1 MNPEKY
7 LPSQEEI
14 NLKGKTIREK
24 ITNAAKMLGAAAM
37 MAGIGQTA
45 EAATTPNLDTRSQES
60 AVEKIAKEKGQD
72 GTLYGFNAKVLESK
86 FGDKISF
93 IETKDGTRITTEN
106 YKGSLV
112 FLDRKGDGNLDRVIF
127 NNDNTESR
135 GNKNTKSKLNSK
147 YLTQSFAELSLMAS
161 IDSKDIKIYA
171 LKNNNGEYVIR
182 SINLNNGESRE
193 LTGKEAKKL
202 TDSFQNG
209 YKNLLGQFQK

>member
-14 NLKGKTIREK
+14 DLANNSMTEGQKGMEAQRQTDYENNEAAKRKGKTIREK

-161 IDSKDIKIYA
+161 IVAVFRIKGVGVGAPIA
-171 LKNNNGEYVIR
+171 IARCQMGNFIKSV
-182 SINLNNGESRE
+182 
-193 LTGKEAKKL
+193 
-202 TDSFQNG
+202 
-209 YKNLLGQFQK
+209 